1 MKTFLGASV
10 VTLLFS
16 CAAFS
21 AQFAAGPLIENY
33 GKHAPVEA
41 VTLPSD
47 IVFNVAFD
55 VAAGAESGKVNR
67 KFDSLARFLN
77 MHVANGVKVE
87 NIKLALVV
95 HGSATLD
102 VLANTHYS
110 HKKGNSNSNVA
121 LLNEL
126 MKHGVRVIVCGQ
138 SAAANGVTNDMVV
151 DGVEIALSAMT
162 AHAQL
167 SMNGYTS
174 NPF

>member
-1 MKTFLGASV
+1 MKVFLGVSAVS
-10 VTLLFS
+10 LLFS
-16 CAAFS
+16 SVTLS
-21 AQFAAGPLIENY
+21 AEFATGPLIDSY
-33 GKHAPVEA
+33 GKHAPVKGI
-41 VTLPSD
+41 TLPENSQ
-47 IVFNVAFD
+47 FNVAFD
-55 VAAGAESGKVNR
+55 VAAGAEPGKVNR

-77 MHVANGVKVE
+77 MHAANGVKAE

-102 VLANTHYS
+102 ILTNTHYQN
-110 HKKGNSNSNVA
+110 KKGSNSGNVA

-138 SAAANGVTNDMVV
+138 SAAANNVTNDMVI
-151 DGVEIALSAMT
+151 DGVEVALSAMT

-167 SMNGYTS
+167 NMNGYTT

>member
-1 MKTFLGASV
+1 MKTFFGASV
-10 VTLLFS
+10 ASLLLSSF
-16 CAAFS
+16 AYS
-21 AQFAAGPLIENY
+21 AEFATGPLISNY
-33 GKHAPVEA
+33 GKHAPVEGI
-41 VTLPSD
+41 TLSANTQ
-47 IVFNVAFD
+47 FNIAFD
-55 VAAGAESGKVNR
+55 VAGGAEAGKVNR

-77 MHVANGVKVE
+77 MHVANGVKAE

-102 VLANTHYS
+102 VLAHAHYQS
-110 HKKGNSNSNVA
+110 KKGSSNSNVA

>member
-1 MKTFLGASV
+1 MKTFLGVSAVSI
-10 VTLLFS
+10 LFS
-16 CAAFS
+16 SVALS
-21 AQFAAGPLIENY
+21 AEFATGPLIDGF

-41 VTLPSD
+41 VTLPQNSQ
-47 IVFNVAFD
+47 FNIAFD
-55 VAAGAESGKVNR
+55 VAAGAEAGKVNR

-77 MHVANGVKVE
+77 MHVGNGVKAE

-102 VLANTHYS
+102 VLAHAHYQS
-110 HKKGNSNSNVA
+110 KKGSSNSNVA

-138 SAAANGVTNDMVV
+138 SAAANGVTNDMVI

-167 SMNGYTS
+167 SMNGYTT